1 MTTEWILTAILVAL
15 VLAAVAI
22 VRASE
27 LEPGPRRVRLFVL
40 VVSAALG
47 TLAMIPIVELLDAAD
62 WSWLALGPALGCA
75 AVTVGPPVVRVVVAA
90 LRRKGERL

>member
-27 LEPGPRRVRLFVL
+27 LALTPRRVRLVVL
-40 VVSAALG
+40 AASAVLG
-47 TLAMIPIVELLDAAD
+47 TLAMVPIVALLDAAD
-62 WSWLALGPALGCA
+62 WSWLALGPLLGCA

-90 LRRKGERL
+90 LRRRGERL

>member
-27 LEPGPRRVRLFVL
+27 LDAGPRRVRLAVL
-40 VVSAALG
+40 AASAVLG
-47 TLAMIPIVELLDAAD
+47 TLAMVPIVALLDAAD
-62 WSWLALGPALGCA
+62 WSWLALGPLLGCA

>member
-27 LEPGPRRVRLFVL
+27 LDAGPRRVRLFVL

-47 TLAMIPIVELLDAAD
+47 TLAMIPIVELLAAAD

>member
-27 LEPGPRRVRLFVL
+27 LDAGPRRVRLAVL
-40 VVSAALG
+40 AASAVLG
-47 TLAMIPIVELLDAAD
+47 TLAMVPIVALIAEAD
-62 WSWLALGPALGCA
+62 WSWLALGPLLGCA